1 MNTKIIRIGFFVHFV
16 FFCFSALGQQRFL
29 NNQRMWNDMMFNPA
43 KIVQTHGFAI
53 YANHRQQYYTLG
65 SQSPYLFLFGGKSNL
80 PTHYS
85 QNMLFS
91 QARKK
96 TVYNF
101 AVGGY
106 YIHSYTG
113 GVYDQNEISGQFG
126 FQVKLNQKLAI
137 PFQFD
142 QFNLGLGIKGIN
154 NRYRGNSI
162 YNLYD
167 QNDPEFTGFQV
178 SNKYAI
184 SVIPG
189 IQYINSRIMLDA
201 LYTFGPKDQTFG
213 SLTVMGVNGLNNY
226 FSQLALR
233 VNYFGNPNCQ
243 VAINKVQGLGWGFNN
258 SWALNYGV
266 NVFLGK
272 KFVSS
277 SSIATSPGVYVGLIY
292 HNSGNALKNS
302 SNKSKPEW
310 TNNFSGSLNI
320 IDANLNTLPLGPSA
334 ELGLM
339 YQRNSKICEC
349 DRIYDQFLTL
359 KKDISSLSKMKEL
372 LSNFK
377 DTCDKNQRSDY
388 EKSFSEYSNKM
399 STTIKKVEEDIN
411 TNTPENINVCKIGNQ
426 QWAVE
431 NLSEYGRFGITLITS
446 EAEWAKLS
454 PEEACCCYFE
464 FNEKNKSYGVFYNAI
479 ALKSI
484 MNELKSANSKYNEFR
499 IAGDSDWE
507 KVIKFSKIN
516 KTVNNLYNCEGRNNS
531 TLNLKPSGYFDEEW
545 ISPEGGEIGYWI
557 GEKYSLR
564 LNCNAKEEL
573 MLDSS
578 FNDTDDRT
586 IYGAYLIR
594 LIKK

>member
-1 MNTKIIRIGFFVHFV
+1 MTIKIIQRTVLV
-16 FFCFSALGQQRFL
+16 FTLLLCFAAYGQQRFL

-43 KIVQTHGFAI
+43 KIVQTHGYAI
-53 YANHRQQYYTLG
+53 YANHRQQYYTLD
-65 SQSPYLFLFGGKSNL
+65 SQSPYLFLIGGKANL
-80 PTHYS
+80 PTPTYS

-91 QARKK
+91 QSRRK

-126 FQVKLNQKLAI
+126 FQVKLKQKLAN
-137 PFQFD
+137 PSQFD
-142 QFNLGLGIKGIN
+142 QFNIGLGVKGIN

-167 QNDPEFTGFQV
+167 QNDPEFTSLQV

-189 IQYINSRIMLDA
+189 IQYVNSTIMLDA

-213 SLTVMGVNGLNNY
+213 SLTIMGGNGLENY

-243 VAINKVQGLGWGFNN
+243 VSINKIQGLGWGFNE

-277 SSIATSPGVYVGLIY
+277 SSVATNPGIYIGLIY
-292 HNSGNALKNS
+292 QNSGEAKK
-302 SNKSKPEW
+302 KSANYKDPERV
-310 TNNFSGSLNI
+310 NNFSGSLNI
-320 IDANLNTLPLGPSA
+320 LDANLNTLPLGPSA

-339 YQRNSKICEC
+339 FQRNTQICEC
-349 DRIYDQFLTL
+349 DRIYDKF
-359 KKDISSLSKMKEL
+359 KSIDENPSSLTELKSLWTEFKSKCDNYNYRTSFLKYNDGMK
-372 LSNFK
+372 K
-377 DTCDKNQRSDY
+377 TIDKIDS
-388 EKSFSEYSNKM
+388 K
-399 STTIKKVEEDIN
+399 IN
-411 TNTPENINVCKIGNQ
+411 AQQQEGTNVCTIEKQ
-426 QWAVE
+426 QWDRKNFE
-431 NLSEYGRFGITLITS
+431 QFGKFGITLVNNEEDWI
-446 EAEWAKLS
+446 ELS
-454 PEEACCCYFE
+454 PKQACCCYYQFD
-464 FNEKNKSYGVFYNAI
+464 EKNKNYGVFYNAL
-479 ALKSI
+479 ALKKV
-484 MNELKSANSKYNEFR
+484 MNAIKIENSDYSDFR
-499 IAGDSDWE
+499 IANYKDWKTLME
-507 KVIKFSKIN
+507 TSKQKKSID
-516 KTVNNLYNCEGRNNS
+516 NLYNCDRKS
-531 TLNLKPSGYFDEEW
+531 TSSLNLFPTGFYDSDWLSADDG
-545 ISPEGGEIGYWI
+545 SMGYWV
-557 GEKYSLR
+557 GENATVALD
-564 LNCNAKEEL
+564 CNAKGEL
-573 MLDSS
+573 MLDELYSG
-578 FNDTDDRT
+578 TDDRS

>member
-1 MNTKIIRIGFFVHFV
+1 MTIKINQSTVFVCSLL
-16 FFCFSALGQQRFL
+16 FCFAAYSQQRFL

-43 KIVQTHGFAI
+43 KIVQTHGYAM

-65 SQSPYLFLFGGKSNL
+65 SQSPYLFLIGGKANL
-80 PTHYS
+80 PTPYS

-106 YIHSYTG
+106 YVHSYTG

-126 FQVKLNQKLAI
+126 FQVKLNQKLAN
-137 PFQFD
+137 PSQFD
-142 QFNLGLGIKGIN
+142 QFNLGLGVKGIN

-167 QNDPEFTGFQV
+167 QNDPEFTSLQV

-213 SLTVMGVNGLNNY
+213 SLTVMGGNGLNNY
-226 FSQLALR
+226 FSQLAFR

-243 VAINKVQGLGWGFNN
+243 VAINKIQGLGWGFNN

-277 SSIATSPGVYVGLIY
+277 SSIATNPGVYVGLIY

-320 IDANLNTLPLGPSA
+320 LDANLNTLPLGPSA

-339 YQRNSKICEC
+339 YQRNSQVCEC
-349 DRIYDQFLTL
+349 DRIYDKFTTIQN
-359 KKDISSLSKMKEL
+359 DVNSLSEMKAL
-372 LSNFK
+372 FSSFK
-377 DTCDKNQRSDY
+377 SKCENKSDY
-388 EKSFSEYSNKM
+388 KKSYKNYSGGMSDEIMKIEEELNANKPL
-399 STTIKKVEEDIN
+399 DIN
-411 TNTPENINVCKIGNQ
+411 ICQIGKQ
-426 QWAVE
+426 QWACE
-431 NLSEYGRFGITLITS
+431 NLSEYGKFGITLVSS
-446 EAEWAKLS
+446 EAEWAKVS
-454 PEEACCCYFE
+454 SKKACCCYFE
-464 FNEKNKSYGVFYNAI
+464 FNENNKGYGVFYNAL
-479 ALKSI
+479 ALKNI
-484 MNELKSANSKYNEFR
+484 MNQISSPDSKYHEFR
-499 IAGDSDWE
+499 IADISDWE
-507 KVIKFSKIN
+507 KVMNFSVKN
-516 KTVNNLYNCEGRNNS
+516 KTVNNLYNCDGRSNS
-531 TLNLKPSGYFDEEW
+531 TLNLKPSGYFDEVW
-545 ISPEGGEIGYWI
+545 YSPLDGFMGYWVGNNI
-557 GEKYSLR
+557 TMALDCNSKGEP
-564 LNCNAKEEL
+564 
-573 MLDSS
+573 MFDTS
-578 FNDTDDRT
+578 FDGTDDRS